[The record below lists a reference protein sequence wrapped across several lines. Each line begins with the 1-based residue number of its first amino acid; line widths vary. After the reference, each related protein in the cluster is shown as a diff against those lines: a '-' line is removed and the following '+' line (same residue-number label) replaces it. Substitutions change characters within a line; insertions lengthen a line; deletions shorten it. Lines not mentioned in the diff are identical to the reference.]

1 MAFNLGRFAAG
12 AVQGGLQTYQTL
24 SELELKQ
31 KELALREEAA
41 ARERTEYER
50 KLAVDKLLAQASAPE
65 ATVGTGQSMSSVAG
79 ALPIAPKGGEYDTPE
94 YRQAFTSALSRMTP
108 EQQESTLRQYA
119 SAMPEGVGGAPAQE
133 SGMRGAAVPARS
145 AIDLGKATTYKGDDG
160 QIYVTDKTRTRS
172 QDEVGERFME
182 LAGKSGSSLAMEKA
196 MEFQAKQAQTAASK
210 QALKVGE
217 QNLKLGEK
225 QLALADI
232 SLTAANR
239 EENYRKNLD
248 AFSERTLKTQEILH
262 DLPNVGLKEA
272 PSLVNGALK
281 DFGLTAKYIEPTG
294 NAAKKQ
300 AIGGVQMGTVEV
312 RDSKGKVVGNFNSV
326 AEIQSALNGQMEQYH
341 NKIAAELVQML
352 PNPADRLKFMN
363 EAQTLVNEKA
373 KVQIMGRQADT
384 AEKHAQTGADELK
397 AKMDAGLFG
406 AQAAQARGAANA
418 SNAHAALYN
427 NMAAL
432 SKANA
437 AAGEVMKPYMEK
449 FSKLTPEQQNGDEG
463 RAVLVEAATAAA
475 KKTGDVTGI
484 LNALTK
490 EKAVDIKASHAAAW
504 QEIEKQLYKDQAPPA
519 TIAAARAQF
528 FADRGYAPP
537 AAVAALQAGR
547 TNKGEKMT
555 EADVD
560 SFNAQFPQSKVDKST
575 LKWLTPTDKP
585 SAAIP
590 AVTTPD
596 ANAPKPTAAL
606 PSAAGK
612 PEISKSVVYGKELYT
627 VKGVSGTFST
637 KEAAEQA
644 WAKAQQKVNAPTN
657 PRKPLTY
664 AD

>member
-1 MAFNLGRFAAG
+1 MGFNLGRFASGVA
-12 AVQGGLQTYQTL
+12 QGGLNTYMTL
-24 SELELKQ
+24 SDIEQKQ

-41 ARERTEYER
+41 EREKTEYER
-50 KLAVDKLLAQASAPE
+50 KLAVDRILKEASAPE

-79 ALPIAPKGGEYDTPE
+79 ALPIAAKGGQYDTE
-94 YRQAFTSALSRMTP
+94 QYRQAFTDALSKMTP
-108 EQQESTLRQYA
+108 EQQQATLRQYA
-119 SAMPEGVGGAPAQE
+119 SATPEGVGGAPARE
-133 SGMRGAAVPARS
+133 GGMGGVSTPARS
-145 AIDLGKATTYKGDDG
+145 AIDLGKAVTYKGEDG
-160 QIYVTDKTRTRS
+160 QTYVTDQARTRS
-172 QDEVGERFME
+172 QEEVGNRFVE

-196 MEFQAKQAQTAASK
+196 MDFQAKQAQAAASK
-210 QALKVGE
+210 QALE
-217 QNLKLGEK
+217 LGSK
-225 QLALADI
+225 QLVLADI
-232 SLTAANR
+232 SIGAAKR

-248 AFSERTLKTQEILH
+248 DFSNRTLKTQEILH

-294 NAAKKQ
+294 DAAKKQ

-341 NKIAAELVQML
+341 NRIASELVQML
-352 PNPADRLKFMN
+352 PNAADRLKFMN

-373 KVQIMGRQADT
+373 KVNIMGRQADT
-384 AEKHAQTGADELK
+384 AEKNAQTGADELK

-418 SNAHAALYN
+418 SNAHAALYG

-432 SKANA
+432 SKSNA
-437 AAGEVMKPYMEK
+437 EAGAVMKPYMDK

-490 EKAVDIKASHAAAW
+490 DKVADRKASDAAAW
-504 QEIEKQLYKDQAPPA
+504 QDIEKQLYKDQTPPA
-519 TIAAARAQF
+519 QIAAARNQF
-528 FADRGYAPP
+528 YADRGYAPP
-537 AAVAALQAGR
+537 AAVAALQVGR

-575 LKWLTPTDKP
+575 LKWLNPAAQTTTTSAAATNKTTTAAPP
-585 SAAIP
+585 AAIP
-590 AVTTPD
+590 AG
-596 ANAPKPTAAL
+596 
-606 PSAAGK
+606 SAK
-612 PEISKSVVYGKELYT
+612 PEVSKSVVYGKELYT
-627 VKGVSGTFST
+627 AKGVSGTFKT
-637 KEAAEQA
+637 KQEAEQA
-644 WAKAQQKVNAPTN
+644 WLANKQKTETRASSGLNFN
-657 PRKPLTY
+657 
-664 AD
+664 D

>member
-1 MAFNLGRFAAG
+1 MGFNLGRFASGVA
-12 AVQGGLQTYQTL
+12 QGGLNTYMTL
-24 SELELKQ
+24 SDIEQKQ

-41 ARERTEYER
+41 EREKTEYER
-50 KLAVDKLLAQASAPE
+50 KLAVDRILKEASAPE

-79 ALPIAPKGGEYDTPE
+79 ALPIAAKGGQYDTE
-94 YRQAFTSALSRMTP
+94 QYRQAFTDALSKMTP
-108 EQQESTLRQYA
+108 EQQQATLRQYA
-119 SAMPEGVGGAPAQE
+119 SATPEGVGGAPARE
-133 SGMRGAAVPARS
+133 GGMGGVSTPARS
-145 AIDLGKATTYKGDDG
+145 AIDLGKAVTYKGEDG
-160 QIYVTDKTRTRS
+160 QTYVTDQARTRS
-172 QDEVGERFME
+172 QEEVGNRFVE

-196 MEFQAKQAQTAASK
+196 MDFQAKQAQAAASK
-210 QALKVGE
+210 QALE
-217 QNLKLGEK
+217 LGSK
-225 QLALADI
+225 QLVLADI
-232 SLTAANR
+232 SIGAAKR

-248 AFSERTLKTQEILH
+248 DFSNRTLKTQEILH

-294 NAAKKQ
+294 DAAKKQ

-341 NKIAAELVQML
+341 NRIASELVQML
-352 PNPADRLKFMN
+352 PNAADRLKFMN

-373 KVQIMGRQADT
+373 KVNIMGRQADT
-384 AEKHAQTGADELK
+384 AEKNAQTGADELK

-418 SNAHAALYN
+418 SNAHAALYG

-432 SKANA
+432 SKSNA
-437 AAGEVMKPYMEK
+437 EAGAVMKPYMDK

-490 EKAVDIKASHAAAW
+490 DKVADRKASDAADW
-504 QEIEKQLYKDQAPPA
+504 QDIEKQLYKDQTPPA
-519 TIAAARAQF
+519 QIAAARNQF
-528 FADRGYAPP
+528 YADRGYAPP
-537 AAVAALQAGR
+537 AAVAALQVGR

-575 LKWLTPTDKP
+575 LKWLNPAAQTTTTSAAATNKTTTAAPP
-585 SAAIP
+585 AAIP
-590 AVTTPD
+590 AG
-596 ANAPKPTAAL
+596 
-606 PSAAGK
+606 SAK
-612 PEISKSVVYGKELYT
+612 PEVSKSVVYGKELYT
-627 VKGVSGTFST
+627 AKGVSGTFKT
-637 KEAAEQA
+637 KQEAEQA
-644 WAKAQQKVNAPTN
+644 WLANKQKTETRASSGLNFN
-657 PRKPLTY
+657 
-664 AD
+664 D